1 MNDLKKQYIKQTEEK
16 NKRRERGGIYKEFPT
31 DLWKDTHTR
40 LKTMDWIENKS
51 LDKSFNEKVT
61 ELLQGV
67 QKVLEGLCCPG
78 SRYRR
83 EAWKGTAPQ
92 LSENTHKYRECTL
105 SVFRQYM
112 II

>member
-51 LDKSFNEKVT
+51 LDKSFNEKSY
-61 ELLQGV
+61 
-67 QKVLEGLCCPG
+67 CSYRG
-78 SRYRR
+78 SRRSWR
-83 EAWKGTAPQ
+83 AFAVLGAGTGVRHGRA
-92 LSENTHKYRECTL
+92 LLLNSLKTHINTESALCLYSGNT
-105 SVFRQYM
+105 
-112 II
+112 